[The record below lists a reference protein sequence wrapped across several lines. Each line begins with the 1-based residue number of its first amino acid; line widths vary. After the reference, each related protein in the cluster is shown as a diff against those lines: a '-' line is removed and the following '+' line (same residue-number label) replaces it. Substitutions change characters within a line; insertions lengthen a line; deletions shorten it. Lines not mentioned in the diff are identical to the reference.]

1 MTLSVA
7 QMRPPSPWG
16 KTAVQGNDREGH
28 YFLLLV
34 VHPVC
39 FLIGGLAGQIHAQLL
54 HGIHIHAGQ
63 DDGGVHIAALQVG
76 ELLEGGCSS
85 GILRGRAGQGNQDL
99 VGVQTGVLAA
109 QIVGLEGLDGLDG
122 GSRNEVKLLV
132 DAGQFFQRVEQS
144 GGSGTQQ
151 GPVLPVTTVPSGSSM
166 AAAGAPPVFS
176 ETAWAACSTGRLPWV
191 SPA

>member
-1 MTLSVA
+1 MTLSVT
-7 QMRPPSPWG
+7 QIRPPSPWG
-16 KTAVQGNDREGH
+16 KTAVQSNDREGH

-63 DDGGVHIAALQVG
+63 DDSGVHIAALQVG

-85 GILRGRAGQGNQDL
+85 GILRGRAGQGNQNL

-122 GSRNEVKLLV
+122 GSRTRSSSWSMPASFSKRS
-132 DAGQFFQRVEQS
+132 AGPRM
-144 GGSGTQQ
+144 
-151 GPVLPVTTVPSGSSM
+151 PHP
-166 AAAGAPPVFS
+166 AAGRS
-176 ETAWAACSTGRLPWV
+176 CL
-191 SPA
+191 

>member
-7 QMRPPSPWG
+7 QIRSPSPWG
-16 KTAVQGNDREGH
+16 KTAVQSNDREGH

-109 QIVGLEGLDGLDG
+109 QIVGLERLDGLDG
-122 GSRNEVKLLV
+122 GSADQVGLLR
-132 DAGQFFQRVEQS
+132 DAGQCLEGIDQGAGPSRPA
-144 GGSGTQQ
+144 GGRS
-151 GPVLPVTTVPSGSSM
+151 
-166 AAAGAPPVFS
+166 
-176 ETAWAACSTGRLPWV
+176 CR
-191 SPA
+191 